1 MDNLEEKLEKI
12 LDKKFKSFENVFDR
26 KIDKRFEKMEKS
38 FDGKF
43 EKIDQRFEKIDQ
55 RFDKMEKSF
64 DGKIEDLALSV
75 QKEFSK
81 IHEKLDEHTGQNSEL
96 NNKVDSLD
104 TKINTTK
111 LELLDK
117 LGSKEK
123 LEDHELR
130 IQNIEEKVFQA

>member
-12 LDKKFKSFENVFDR
+12 LDKKFKEFGSSFDVKFENIDKKFE
-26 KIDKRFEKMEKS
+26 KIDQRFEKMEKS
-38 FDGKF
+38 FDGK
-43 EKIDQRFEKIDQ
+43 IDN
-55 RFDKMEKSF
+55 
-64 DGKIEDLALSV
+64 LAISV
-75 QKEFSK
+75 QQEFSK
-81 IHEKLDEHTGQNSEL
+81 IHEKLDEHTEQIKE
-96 NNKVDSLD
+96 LD

>member
-12 LDKKFKSFENVFDR
+12 LDKKFKSFETVFDR
-26 KIDKRFEKMEKS
+26 KIDERFEKMEKS
-38 FDGKF
+38 FDGK
-43 EKIDQRFEKIDQ
+43 IDN
-55 RFDKMEKSF
+55 
-64 DGKIEDLALSV
+64 LAISV

-81 IHEKLDEHTGQNSEL
+81 IHEKLDEHTEQIKE
-96 NNKVDSLD
+96 LD

>member
-12 LDKKFKSFENVFDR
+12 LDKKFKSFE
-26 KIDKRFEKMEKS
+26 KS

-43 EKIDQRFEKIDQ
+43 EKIDDRFGKINQ
-55 RFDKMEKSF
+55 RFDQMEKSF
-64 DGKIEDLALSV
+64 DGKIDNLAISV

-81 IHEKLDEHTGQNSEL
+81 IHGKLDEHTQQISEL
-96 NNKVDSLD
+96 NSKVDSLD

-123 LEDHELR
+123 VEDHELR